1 VNIALLAL
9 HVVVGVLFAGHGA
22 QKLFG
27 SFGGH
32 GLEGTAGF
40 FENVGLRPGWLT
52 ARMAGASEFVG
63 GVLIAFGLLTPIAA
77 ALLIATMVAA
87 VATVHFKNG
96 PWVTEQG
103 YEYNLVLI
111 LALFVMA
118 ATDAGRYSLDH
129 AFGLAMGNT
138 AWGLAALAAGIVG
151 GFGAVAFGRMGARQ
165 ERRAAGRG
173 GRPIAG
179 H

>member
-1 VNIALLAL
+1 MNIALLAL

-40 FENVGLRPGWLT
+40 FEQIGLRPGWLT
-52 ARMAGASEFVG
+52 ARMAGASEFAG
-63 GVLIAFGLLTPIAA
+63 GVLIALGLFTPIAA

-111 LALFVMA
+111 VALFALA
-118 ATDAGRYSLDH
+118 ATDAGRYGLDH
-129 AFGLAMGNT
+129 AFGLAMGST
-138 AWGLAALAAGIVG
+138 AWGLGALAAGLVG
-151 GFGAVAFGRMGARQ
+151 GFGAVAFGRMSARR
-165 ERRAAGRG
+165 ERRAEGRG
-173 GRPIAG
+173 GRPVAG

>member
-1 VNIALLAL
+1 MNIALLAL

-40 FENVGLRPGWLT
+40 FEKIGLRPGWLT
-52 ARMAGASEFVG
+52 ARMAGASEFAG
-63 GVLIAFGLLTPIAA
+63 GVLLALGLFTPIAA

-87 VATVHFKNG
+87 VATVHGKNG

-111 LALFVMA
+111 VALFAMA

-138 AWGLAALAAGIVG
+138 AWGLGALGAGLLG
-151 GFGAVAFGRMGARQ
+151 GLAAVAFGRIGAR
-165 ERRAAGRG
+165 ERRTG
-173 GRPIAG
+173 GRPTTA